1 MKFGDKLSQLRRK
14 NGLSQ
19 EELGEKLNVTRQT
32 ISKWELG
39 QSKPD
44 TDKLIEISKLLNVD
58 FNQLANDE
66 ITIQDSS
73 SDKVT
78 NFDDVQP
85 RKWLLVLLVI
95 VAIIIIIILL
105 NKIVVDKK
113 ERDKN
118 QSPWGIF
125 DVFEKI
131 GIDDIEKDV
140 FNSTFEFNLGT
151 KYGSSVSS
159 LLDDIITNNK
169 KNSEHIITVI
179 FDEDRTSDSN
189 EIKNFKKKLD
199 DWTKYEVSIDYDDN
213 GFANVIT
220 IETITETEEDNQEI
234 DIDIDSIINSETED
248 NDINADFFND
258 SFEFYSGTKNGI
270 TITWLLDKVI
280 TSNKTNPKHIIT
292 VIYNSTNTVD
302 ENEIRNIK
310 KSLDDWTEYE
320 VIFDYDEA
328 GYITQVTITN

>member
-1 MKFGDKLSQLRRK
+1 M
-14 NGLSQ
+14 
-19 EELGEKLNVTRQT
+19 
-32 ISKWELG
+32 
-39 QSKPD
+39 
-44 TDKLIEISKLLNVD
+44 
-58 FNQLANDE
+58 
-66 ITIQDSS
+66 
-73 SDKVT
+73 
-78 NFDDVQP
+78 
-85 RKWLLVLLVI
+85 
-95 VAIIIIIILL
+95 
-105 NKIVVDKK
+105 
-113 ERDKN
+113 
-118 QSPWGIF
+118 
-125 DVFEKI
+125 
-131 GIDDIEKDV
+131 
-140 FNSTFEFNLGT
+140 
-151 KYGSSVSS
+151 
-159 LLDDIITNNK
+159 
-169 KNSEHIITVI
+169 
-179 FDEDRTSDSN
+179 
-189 EIKNFKKKLD
+189 D